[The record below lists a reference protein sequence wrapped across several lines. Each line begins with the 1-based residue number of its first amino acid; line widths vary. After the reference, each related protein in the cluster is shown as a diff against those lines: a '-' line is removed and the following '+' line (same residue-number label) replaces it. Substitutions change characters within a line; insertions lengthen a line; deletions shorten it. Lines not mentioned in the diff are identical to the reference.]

1 MDFFLYGS
9 LMFPAVYEG
18 VTGVSPL
25 MEDAVLDGYRRYAVQ
40 NPQGSSYPGIIAQAG
55 CSVLGKLVR
64 NVSADEV
71 AALDAFEGLDRGLYH
86 RERVI
91 VGSGEVSLTAFTYVA
106 GPALLPYLA
115 GDWSAEEF
123 ERTKLRRFLQIAVLP
138 LSPQRKIVVG
148 S

>member
-1 MDFFLYGS
+1 MNIFLYGS

-18 VTGVSPL
+18 VTGVSPT
-25 MEDAVLDGYRRYAVQ
+25 MDDAALDGYRRYAVQ

-55 CSVLGKLVR
+55 CSVSGKLVR
-64 NVSADEV
+64 NVSKDEV
-71 AALDAFEGLDRGLYH
+71 AALDAFEGLDRGLYS

-91 VGSGEVSLTAFTYVA
+91 VRSGDTALTAFTYVA

-115 GDWSAEEF
+115 GEWSAEDF
-123 ERTKLRRFLQIAVLP
+123 ERTKLRRFLEMSVLP